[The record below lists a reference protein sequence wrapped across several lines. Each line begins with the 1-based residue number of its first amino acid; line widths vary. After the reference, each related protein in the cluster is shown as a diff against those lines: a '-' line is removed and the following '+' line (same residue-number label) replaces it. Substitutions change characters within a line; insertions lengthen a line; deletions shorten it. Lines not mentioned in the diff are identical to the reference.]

1 MPINIIYKEDIAR
14 TIAVSWQCT
23 SESELKTLVGHM
35 SIRRFKKNDTIYH
48 EQDNPTR
55 IFFLVR
61 GKVKIVKE
69 SGLGRAQIVR
79 AVKEGEFF
87 GFRAF
92 FANERYATSTIAF
105 EDSTIAALPLK
116 VLATFISTNTH
127 IAQYFIHELANMLGI
142 AGERIISLT
151 QKHIRGRLADTIL
164 VLKES
169 YGYESDNATLAIV
182 MNRDDLASMSNM
194 STSNAIRTLSAFAQE
209 GLLSIAGKRI
219 KIIDEEQLK
228 KISKLG

>member
-14 TIAVSWQCT
+14 TIAASWQCT

-87 GFRAF
+87 WFSRF
-92 FANERYATSTIAF
+92 LCQR
-105 EDSTIAALPLK
+105 
-116 VLATFISTNTH
+116 
-127 IAQYFIHELANMLGI
+127 MLHHFNN
-142 AGERIISLT
+142 S
-151 QKHIRGRLADTIL
+151 IRGLHHRSPT
-164 VLKES
+164 
-169 YGYESDNATLAIV
+169 T
-182 MNRDDLASMSNM
+182 
-194 STSNAIRTLSAFAQE
+194 
-209 GLLSIAGKRI
+209 
-219 KIIDEEQLK
+219 
-228 KISKLG
+228 